1 MAVRE
6 EGKMNYDIIEAFR
19 QIAAEKNLGMDYVL
33 ETVEDAL
40 ISAVKKRF
48 NLEEDEKANVRVEI
62 DKTQGEITIF
72 VTKKVVEKVE
82 IPGREMTVEEASE
95 FYEDVE
101 LGQELDVP
109 LPFETFGRNAI
120 LTVKQMLIQK
130 VREAEREKIFNEYKD
145 RVGEIVNGVVQQI
158 EKGNILVNLGRAEAI
173 VPSRDQIKKEKF
185 RQGDRIKAIITDVQN
200 TNRGPQITLS
210 RSSTDFLKKM
220 FSMEVPEISEK
231 IIEIKAIA
239 REAGERSKVA
249 VISNDAR
256 IDAVGACVGVKGVRV
271 QNIVR
276 ELNNERIDIVPYSSE
291 PMIFV
296 TKALAPAKIVNIDT
310 FPEDMKMLVAVADDK
325 LSLAIG
331 KAGQN
336 ARLAAKLTGWKINIM
351 SETEYEALKKSEELE
366 KVDIESVENIGAKII
381 QKLIQAGFETAQD
394 VVSAELEKITEIEGI
409 GPKTAEKIIAACAE
423 AIADVEKE
431 IEEQTALKG
440 EVPSDMQFTPE
451 DTAEPRVEDY

>member
-1 MAVRE
+1 
-6 EGKMNYDIIEAFR
+6 MNYDIIEAFR
-19 QIAAEKNLGMDYVL
+19 QIAAEKNLGIDYVL
-33 ETVEDAL
+33 ATVEDAL
-40 ISAVKKRF
+40 ISAVRKRF
-48 NLEEDEKANVRVEI
+48 NLEEDNSVNIRVEI
-62 DKTQGEITIF
+62 DRAQGEITIF
-72 VTKKVVEKVE
+72 ITKRVVEVIESPIK
-82 IPGREMTVEEASE
+82 EMTVTEASE

-101 LGQELDVP
+101 IGQELDVP
-109 LPFETFGRNAI
+109 LPFESFGRNAI

-145 RVGEIVNGVVQQI
+145 RVGELVTGSVQQI

-173 VPSRDQIKKEKF
+173 VPAREQIKKEKF
-185 RQGDRIKAIITDVQN
+185 RQGDRIKAIITEVQN
-200 TNRGPQITLS
+200 ANRGPQISLS

-220 FSMEVPEISEK
+220 FSLEVPEIAEK

-249 VISNDAR
+249 VSSNDSR

-310 FPEDMKMLVAVADDK
+310 FPEEQKMLVAVADDK

-366 KVDIESVENIGAKII
+366 KVDIEEVAGIGAKMI
-381 QKLIQAGFETAQD
+381 QKLIQSGFETAQD
-394 VVSAELEKITEIEGI
+394 ITAAGIEQIQNIDGI
-409 GPKTAEKIIAACAE
+409 GPKTAEKILAACQEAVEEAE
-423 AIADVEKE
+423 KRLLDEAEGR
-431 IEEQTALKG
+431 L
-440 EVPSDMQFTPE
+440 EVSPE
-451 DTAEPRVEDY
+451 LEFSPDDKAEPRIEDY